1 MASNRHFGAGY
12 SHFGEDAK
20 GHDLKVFGNTT
31 NKYMFWD
38 ASADTLHIK
47 GTLDADTK
55 LVESFSF
62 GDAEE
67 LKFGA
72 GSDVSIQWDGTK
84 LIISAAADDSL
95 IEIGDSA
102 ATQKSFD
109 LKWYGGAASG
119 ASYLLADASGNLIST
134 VGIALTLGGKLTV
147 GVNDTGH
154 DVQFF
159 GATAGCSM
167 LWDESED
174 QLVITG
180 PADVPGL
187 KIDGAGS
194 VSAVAFAAA
203 GTAWTDGTAPAFVN
217 GQKYLKINVAGTVYR
232 IPLWADAS

>member
-47 GTLDADTK
+47 GTLEFD
-55 LVESFSF
+55 
-62 GDAEE
+62 DAEE

-72 GSDVSIQWDGTK
+72 GSDVSIQWDGTN

-95 IEIGDSA
+95 IEIGDA
-102 ATQKSFD
+102 AETQKSFD

-119 ASYLLADASGNLIST
+119 ASYLLADASDNLIST

-147 GVNDTGH
+147 GADAIGH

-159 GATAGCSM
+159 GATPGCSM
-167 LWDESED
+167 LWDESGN

-180 PADVPGL
+180 SANVPGL

-194 VSAVAFAAA
+194 VSDVAFAAA
-203 GTAWTDGTAPAFVN
+203 GTVWADGAAPAFVN
-217 GQKYLKINVAGTVYR
+217 DQKYLKINVAGTVYR
-232 IPLWADAS
+232 IPLWADA

>member
-47 GTLDADTK
+47 GTLDADRE

-62 GDAEE
+62 NDAEE

-72 GSDVSIQWDGTK
+72 GSDVGMRWEGAN

-119 ASYLLADASGNLIST
+119 ASYLLADASDNLIST
-134 VGIALTLGGKLTV
+134 VGI
-147 GVNDTGH
+147 
-154 DVQFF
+154 DVKFF

-217 GQKYLKINVAGTVYR
+217 GQK
-232 IPLWADAS
+232 